1 MLVSSFSTVPNS
13 GKKGSVTTR
22 QRVTHDRIRQRDT
35 ACRVL
40 QVGGKQLTG
49 MTQPQTAE
57 VSSGLSPSGILGAVT
72 DAQTYK
78 NLLYLFISLPLGLV
92 YYTLLMFGFITGLG
106 LAVVGIGLALLM
118 ATLVGTRYAAGF
130 ERRVANRLLGVDI
143 TAPDDLE
150 READGIVGLSK
161 AYLGASSTWRGL
173 AFVFLKFWIGLFSFL
188 LLFFL
193 LSPAIE
199 LLLMPVFPDGVLNLT
214 VNEWVVAES
223 FESTLQQVA
232 AAPAGAVLM
241 VLALNVLNAFARVNG
256 SVASS
261 LLGPTTEERA

>member
-118 ATLVGTRYAAGF
+118 ATL
-130 ERRVANRLLGVDI
+130 
-143 TAPDDLE
+143 
-150 READGIVGLSK
+150 
-161 AYLGASSTWRGL
+161 
-173 AFVFLKFWIGLFSFL
+173 
-188 LLFFL
+188 
-193 LSPAIE
+193 
-199 LLLMPVFPDGVLNLT
+199 
-214 VNEWVVAES
+214 
-223 FESTLQQVA
+223 
-232 AAPAGAVLM
+232 LM

>member
-1 MLVSSFSTVPNS
+1 
-13 GKKGSVTTR
+13 
-22 QRVTHDRIRQRDT
+22 
-35 ACRVL
+35 
-40 QVGGKQLTG
+40 
-49 MTQPQTAE
+49 MTQSQTAE

-78 NLLYLFISLPLGLV
+78 NLLYLLIAFPLGLV
-92 YYTLLMFGFITGLG
+92 YYTFLAFGFTLGLG
-106 LAVVGIGLALLM
+106 LAVVGIGLGILLV
-118 ATLVGTRYAAGF
+118 TLVGTRYVAGF
-130 ERRVANRLLGVDI
+130 ERRVASGLLGIDI

-150 READGIVGLSK
+150 READGIVGLAK

-173 AFVFLKFWIGLFSFL
+173 AFVFLKVWIGMFSFL
-188 LLFFL
+188 LLFL
-193 LSPAIE
+193 CLSPAIE

-232 AAPAGAVLM
+232 AAPAGAVLL
-241 VLALNVLNAFARVNG
+241 VVALNVLNAFARVNG
-256 SVASS
+256 SIASS